1 MNGELTMT
9 KHEVIKSVAENVE
22 INQKTVKAVV
32 DALTD
37 FIYQELHMNKKEKI
51 TLGELGTFSVKH
63 VPERRGIA
71 QMGEKKE
78 WVKPEHY
85 ELCFKVRKTMK
96 DI

>member
-1 MNGELTMT
+1 MT
-9 KHEVIKSVAENVE
+9 KHEVIKNVAEKLD
-22 INQKTVKAVV
+22 IDQKTVKAVIE
-32 DALTD
+32 TFSN
-37 FIYQELHMNKKEKI
+37 FIYKELSMNKHEKI

-78 WVKPEHY
+78 WVKPEHD
-85 ELCFKVRKTMK
+85 ELCFKVRKSMK